1 MKKRTSF
8 LIISAM
14 VLTLA
19 GCGQANQSNTSDA
32 SNASDTSN
40 VSSTPEISNTSDT
53 SNIPEISNVANTS
66 DTPNAV
72 VLSDASYT
80 IPESDLSFEYNGKS
94 VSVKNDA
101 KKNIEALGN
110 PTEEKT
116 SPYNELDKS
125 YIFGNA
131 PDSIEL
137 LTIKDKTQAIVIHDS
152 NVKTSRG
159 IGVGSTCD
167 DVIAAYGGKAPTG
180 VDGIDISIKFSYSYK
195 NYSVSFDI
203 DDKDRV
209 VTAITYSNN
218 TMTRLW

>member
-1 MKKRTSF
+1 
-8 LIISAM
+8 M

-53 SNIPEISNVANTS
+53 SNTPEISNVANTS
-66 DTPNAV
+66 DTLNAV
-72 VLSDASYT
+72 VISDSSYT

-116 SPYNELDKS
+116 SPVTFRIKCDK
-125 YIFGNA
+125 
-131 PDSIEL
+131 
-137 LTIKDKTQAIVIHDS
+137 
-152 NVKTSRG
+152 
-159 IGVGSTCD
+159 
-167 DVIAAYGGKAPTG
+167 
-180 VDGIDISIKFSYSYK
+180 
-195 NYSVSFDI
+195 
-203 DDKDRV
+203 
-209 VTAITYSNN
+209 
-218 TMTRLW
+218 RL